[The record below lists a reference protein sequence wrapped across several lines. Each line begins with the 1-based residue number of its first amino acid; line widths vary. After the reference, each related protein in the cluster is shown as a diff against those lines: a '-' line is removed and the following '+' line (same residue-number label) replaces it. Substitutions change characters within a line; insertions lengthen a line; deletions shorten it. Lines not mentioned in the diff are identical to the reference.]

1 MRQLRC
7 PNGNNR
13 GTAHSL
19 HAARK
24 QAEIGINIS
33 TCLRVH
39 RFNSMAPYEQF
50 RATFLRISSP
60 PSPKTRIQAVAN
72 KSQKAVPR
80 FAPMRHGTVFQLP
93 GDRDTPVSRYT
104 IMDLSMNFSKE

>member
-13 GTAHSL
+13 GTACSL

-24 QAEIGINIS
+24 QAETGINIS

-39 RFNSMAPYEQF
+39 RSNNMAPYEQF
-50 RATFLRISSP
+50 RATFLRIFV
-60 PSPKTRIQAVAN
+60 SPKTRIQAVAN

-80 FAPMRHGTVFQLP
+80 FAPVRHKTVFHLP
-93 GDRDTPVSRYT
+93 SFETMFLDV
-104 IMDLSMNFSKE
+104 